1 MVESVEV
8 FSYLKFLKER
18 LKSFKTIIFK
28 IALKH
33 IALNYGLHH
42 ECRTPQ
48 NHDACSISLNGMK
61 FFVKF
66 KLKPPEYN
74 IRVIVVVLFLLLG
87 WNLNNLNV
95 TEIYPGFRDSQ
106 LQ

>member
-1 MVESVEV
+1 MEH
-8 FSYLKFLKER
+8 Y
-18 LKSFKTIIFK
+18 
-28 IALKH
+28 
-33 IALNYGLHH
+33 

-48 NHDACSISLNGMK
+48 NHDACSILLNGMK

-66 KLKPPEYN
+66 KLKPTEYH

-95 TEIYPGFRDSQ
+95 T
-106 LQ
+106 